1 MLRQLIYCIIVS
13 CMVLICMVIVLQS
26 FSNRYTL
33 IYKWVDGREIYL
45 GVRDNE
51 GKPNELLDPTDENI
65 NLTKGDK
72 VMVSPRCENMNKKLV
87 CPADI

>member
-13 CMVLICMVIVLQS
+13 CMALICIAIVLQS

-51 GKPNELLDPTDENI
+51 GNP
-65 NLTKGDK
+65 
-72 VMVSPRCENMNKKLV
+72 KKLV